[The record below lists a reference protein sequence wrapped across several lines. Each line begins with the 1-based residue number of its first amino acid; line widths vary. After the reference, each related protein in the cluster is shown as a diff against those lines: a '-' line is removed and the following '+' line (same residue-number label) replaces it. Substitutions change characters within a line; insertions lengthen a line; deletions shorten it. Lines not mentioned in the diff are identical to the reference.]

1 MNDGS
6 STRPA
11 APLPPAR
18 TRFNRAGLAI
28 VAASLFWL
36 LLFSLTAS
44 AATNAVAKLAN
55 SDCLD
60 CHTDPSNTRTVN
72 GQKVPLAVFPTNSF
86 ARSVHSMLDCTDCH
100 TGVKELVHSANLPP
114 PDCTGC
120 HDKEAKDYATSIHG
134 MSHSMGASGAA
145 QCWDCHGSHEIL
157 PVKNP
162 IVAGLQNEP
171 AGDLRQVPQQHQS
184 HQGIPD

>member
-1 MNDGS
+1 M
-6 STRPA
+6 
-11 APLPPAR
+11 L
-18 TRFNRAGLAI
+18 LALT
-28 VAASLFWL
+28 AS
-36 LLFSLTAS
+36 AS

-60 CHTDPSNTRTVN
+60 CHTDPSNTRMVN

-100 TGVKELVHSANLPP
+100 TGVKELVHAANLPP
-114 PDCTGC
+114 PDCSGC

-134 MSHSMGASGAA
+134 MSHAMGASGAA
-145 QCWDCHGSHEIL
+145 QCWDCHGSHGIL
-157 PVKNP
+157 PVKDPSSPVFKMNLP
-162 IVAGLQNEP
+162 V
-171 AGDLRQVPQQHQS
+171 DLRQVPQQPEP

>member
-1 MNDGS
+1 MHPVGKNIA
-6 STRPA
+6 PA
-11 APLPPAR
+11 AHSRFPLRVAIGR
-18 TRFNRAGLAI
+18 KWLCLFALLA
-28 VAASLFWL
+28 
-36 LLFSLTAS
+36 LTTSAS

-100 TGVKELVHSANLPP
+100 SGVKELVHDAKLPP
-114 PDCTGC
+114 PDCSGC

-134 MSHSMGASGAA
+134 MSHAMGASG
-145 QCWDCHGSHEIL
+145 
-157 PVKNP
+157 
-162 IVAGLQNEP
+162 
-171 AGDLRQVPQQHQS
+171 
-184 HQGIPD
+184 

>member
-1 MNDGS
+1 M
-6 STRPA
+6 
-11 APLPPAR
+11 PPAR
-18 TRFNRAGLAI
+18 TRLNRAGLA
-28 VAASLFWL
+28 VAAACLFWL
-36 LLFSLTAS
+36 LLFALATPGAS
-44 AATNAVAKLAN
+44 AAATNAVAKLAN

-72 GQKVPLAVFPTNSF
+72 GQKVPLAIFPTNNF

-100 TGVKELVHSANLPP
+100 TGVKELVHSANLPA
-114 PDCTGC
+114 PDCSGC

-145 QCWDCHGSHEIL
+145 QCWDCHGAHGIL
-157 PVKNP
+157 PVKDTSSPVFKMNLP
-162 IVAGLQNEP
+162 
-171 AGDLRQVPQQHQS
+171 DLRQMPQQQKS